1 MRNFDLVTVVD
12 RQAISPNMV
21 RIGLTADCV
30 SSFADNVQ
38 GGHIK
43 LVFPEVEQASN
54 GFLRFLSG
62 ANVRKRMRTYT
73 VRHIDKNNKRIDID
87 FVVHGDDGPASSW
100 ALSAKVGDQIA
111 ISNPAG
117 PKLKMAAS
125 NHYLFAVDMTGFPA
139 AAAGLESLP
148 NDATGDVFVDIL
160 SKDDVQPVNA
170 PKGMRFHWIANQQ
183 QSEHQTSFSE
193 HVRRCTL
200 TGKESIFVA
209 GEYEVVCV
217 LRDYFRKEKNFPK
230 DQLYISSYW
239 KRGLIEMEHKRIKAL
254 VA

>member
-1 MRNFDLVTVVD
+1 MRNFDLVTVIE

-21 RIGLTADCV
+21 RISLTADCV

-43 LVFPEVEQASN
+43 LVFPEVKHASN
-54 GFLRFLSG
+54 GFLSFLRG

-87 FVVHGDDGPASSW
+87 FVVHGYDGPASSW
-100 ALSAKVGDQIA
+100 AMSAEVGDQIA

-117 PKLKMAAS
+117 PKLKTVAS
-125 NHYLFAVDMTGFPA
+125 NHYIFAVDITAFPA

-148 NDATGDVFVDIL
+148 EDATGDVFVNIP

-170 PKGMRFHWIANQQ
+170 PKGMRFHWITSQP
-183 QSEHQTSFSE
+183 QSERQASFSE

-200 TGKESIFVA
+200 TGEEGIFVA
-209 GEYEVVCV
+209 GEYEVVCE
-217 LRDYFRKEKNFPK
+217 LRDYFRKEKNFSK